1 MAVNIIDEIF
11 FGKETIE
18 TLQEHI
24 NMLRFIM
31 PVELGLDKA
40 GCMAILFLKEEA
52 LKEQLYKKEL
62 RQRSKIDKK
71 RFYNK
76 TLYKHNGPTNSRN
89 CSRPNKQQK

>member
-52 LKEQLYKKEL
+52 LKEL
-62 RQRSKIDKK
+62 RQQSKVDKK

-76 TLYKHNGPTNSRN
+76 PLYKHNGPTNSRN